1 MILTFLPCPI
11 SRPSIVD
18 QASVLTHTLT
28 HYSWDVLL
36 VFSRCLVSVL
46 CTMYLCQ
53 MVYAQLLC
61 LLRDMPILFLTHLSS
76 SEHRINLESP
86 FYQFGISRNLDPSK
100 PSVMSWIN
108 MHYLHLWTRVCNQ
121 HEVQIYHSERFLE
134 VPSKTLGHSSTVPSL
149 HDSVLILFDVLH
161 TEHIPSFHV
170 NLQFYKS
177 LEFLPL
183 H

>member
-1 MILTFLPCPI
+1 MILTFLSCPI
-11 SRPSIVD
+11 SRISIVD
-18 QASVLTHTLT
+18 QASVLTHTLS
-28 HYSWDVLL
+28 HYSDVLL
-36 VFSRCLVSVL
+36 VYSRCLVYVL

-61 LLRDMPILFLTHLSS
+61 LLRDMPLLFLAHLSS

-86 FYQFGISRNLDPSK
+86 FYQFGISRNLDPGK
-100 PSVMSWIN
+100 PSIMSWIN

-134 VPSKTLGHSSTVPSL
+134 VPSKNSGSFFHCPQFTWFCAYSFWCSSYRTHSFFSSY
-149 HDSVLILFDVLH
+149 
-161 TEHIPSFHV
+161 
-170 NLQFYKS
+170 LQFYKS